1 MKNNDVI
8 QAIKSR
14 LSLADM
20 ARRYVELRPAGSR
33 LVAPCPFH
41 QETKP
46 SFSINE
52 EQGTFYCFG
61 CQASGDIFDFYGR
74 LNGLD
79 FKETLAALAEEA
91 GVRLDSYRADPKAR
105 EQRSQKRDMLKMHEL
120 AASHFHSNLSSPSA
134 AACRDYI
141 GERGISPELVEK
153 FGLGWSMDS
162 WQDLGDT
169 LRRAGFNLSTAA
181 ECGLQ
186 SKSQGGRTFDRFR
199 NRLMFP
205 IRNLSGQAIAF
216 GGRILPALARDDD
229 AKYINS
235 SDSPIYKKGEHL
247 FGLFQ
252 ARPSIAVKKSV
263 ILTEGYMDVITL
275 HQYGYTQAVGVL
287 GTALTPDQIKR
298 LSGFSSSLELMF
310 DGDNAGRKA
319 AFRSCEML
327 LSRGLSC
334 KVVLFPDD
342 NDIDSM
348 LHSFG
353 ADAVEDLRAHAQ
365 DGLEFCISVLRGMA
379 PRDAVEWARHFL
391 SQVDMPELFHRFAAD
406 LAAGLGLSEA
416 DLRGGVLE
424 RRSAA
429 APRAQERRSTA
440 PRSISRDREIM
451 TFAVRYPHRLPDLQ
465 AAGADLALREPWAL
479 KLWDKLAAACSEQ
492 AFDVLDPKEK
502 TFWIRCRGQEAPPL
516 NDEEGELNAI
526 RQMLI
531 NLQKTSHMAS
541 VVAALRQ
548 GTASQET
555 QREYMRA
562 LLEARGRRS
571 DQ

>member
-1 MKNNDVI
+1 MRNTDAI

-14 LSLADM
+14 ISLADM
-20 ARRYVELRPAGSR
+20 ARRYVELRSVGSR

-61 CQASGDIFDFYGR
+61 CQASGDLFDFYGR

-79 FKETLAALAEEA
+79 FKETLQALAEEA
-91 GVRLDSYRADPKAR
+91 GVQLQTYRPNPQAR
-105 EQRSQKRDMLKMHEL
+105 QERSQKRDMLKMHEL
-120 AASHFHSNLSSPSA
+120 AASHFHSNLNA
-134 AACRDYI
+134 AHAKVCRDYI
-141 GERGISPELVEK
+141 EERGITPELQEK

-169 LRRAGFNLSTAA
+169 LRRAGFDLNAA
-181 ECGLQ
+181 VECGLQ
-186 SKSQGGRTFDRFR
+186 SKSASGRTFDRFR

-205 IRNLSGQAIAF
+205 IRNLSGQAVAF
-216 GGRILPALARDDD
+216 GGRIIPSLAKEDD

-252 ARPSIAVKKSV
+252 ARPSIAVKKSI

-287 GTALTPDQIKR
+287 GTALTPEQIKR
-298 LSGFSSSLELMF
+298 LSGFSSHLELMF
-310 DGDNAGRKA
+310 DGDGAGRKA

-327 LSRGLSC
+327 LTRGLSC
-334 KVVLFPDD
+334 KVVLFPGD

-348 LHSFG
+348 LRTHG
-353 ADAVEDLRAHAQ
+353 PEAVEELRAKAQ
-365 DGLEFCISVLRGMA
+365 DGLAFCISVLRGMA
-379 PRDAVEWARHFL
+379 PRDAVDWARKFL
-391 SQVDMPELFHRFAAD
+391 SQVELPELFQRFASE
-406 LAAGLGLSEA
+406 LASGLGLSEA
-416 DLRGGVLE
+416 DLRGGVLD
-424 RRSAA
+424 RRQSAPARASAPA
-429 APRAQERRSTA
+429 APKG
-440 PRSISRDREIM
+440 ISRDREIM
-451 TFAVRYPHRLPDLQ
+451 TFAVRYPHCLPDLQ
-465 AAGADLALREPWAL
+465 AAGADLYLSAPWAF
-479 KLWDKLAAACSEQ
+479 KLWEKIAQSCSEE
-492 AFDVLDPKEK
+492 AFELLEPGERK
-502 TFWIRCRGQEAPPL
+502 FWIRCRGTDAPPL
-516 NDEEGELNAI
+516 DNEEGELNAI
-526 RQMLI
+526 RHMLEQ
-531 NLQKTSHMAS
+531 LQKTAHMAS
-541 VVAALRQ
+541 VVEALRQ
-548 GTASQET
+548 GTADEET

-562 LLEARGRRS
+562 LDEARGRHS

>member
-1 MKNNDVI
+1 MKNTDVI

-14 LSLADM
+14 ISLADM
-20 ARRYVELRPAGSR
+20 ARRYVELRSVGSR

-74 LNGLD
+74 LNGLY

-91 GVRLDSYRADPKAR
+91 GIQLDAYRTDPHAR
-105 EQRSQKRDMLKMHEL
+105 QQRSQKRDMLKMHEL
-120 AASHFHSNLSSPSA
+120 AASHFHSNLSSSGA

-141 GERGISPELVEK
+141 AERGISPELVEK
-153 FGLGWSMDS
+153 FGLGWSMDA

-169 LRRAGFNLSTAA
+169 LRRAGFSLNAA
-181 ECGLQ
+181 VDCGLQ

-205 IRNLSGQAIAF
+205 IRNLSGQTIAF
-216 GGRILPALARDDD
+216 GGRILPALAKDDD

-252 ARPSIAVKKSV
+252 ARPSIAVKKSA

-287 GTALTPDQIKR
+287 GTALTPEQIKR
-298 LSGFSSSLELMF
+298 LSGFSSHLELMF
-310 DGDNAGRKA
+310 DGDGAGRKA

-327 LSRGLSC
+327 LARGLSC

-348 LHSFG
+348 LHSYG
-353 ADAVEDLRAHAQ
+353 ADAVEELRAHAQ
-365 DGLEFCISVLRGMA
+365 DGIAFCVSVLRNMA
-379 PRDAVEWARHFL
+379 PREAVEWARRFL
-391 SQVDMPELFHRFAAD
+391 SQVDMPELFHRFAAE
-406 LAAGLGLSEA
+406 LSTGLGLSES

-424 RRSAA
+424 RRASSAPRPTPARSAA
-429 APRAQERRSTA
+429 PHA
-440 PRSISRDREIM
+440 ISRDKEIM

-465 AAGADLALREPWAL
+465 AAGADLALSAPWAL
-479 KLWDKLAAACSEQ
+479 KLWDKIAAYCSDL
-492 AFDVLDPKEK
+492 AFDELDPKEK
-502 TFWIRCRGQEAPPL
+502 IFWIRCRGEDAPPL
-516 NDEEGELNAI
+516 DNEEGELNAI

-562 LLEARGRRS
+562 LLEALGRRS